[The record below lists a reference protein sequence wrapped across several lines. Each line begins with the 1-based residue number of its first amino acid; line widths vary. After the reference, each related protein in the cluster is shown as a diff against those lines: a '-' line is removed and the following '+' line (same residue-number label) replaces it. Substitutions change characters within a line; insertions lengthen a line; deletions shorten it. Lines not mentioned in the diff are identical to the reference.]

1 MVPSWPEQQRSWRQR
16 AVRAI
21 GVFPPDLLDPDR
33 LDDVLIFLAGLPIDP
48 EDRKQLLVEWCQLM
62 GVILDEDM
70 VKRARAE

>member
-1 MVPSWPEQQRSWRQR
+1 MSRV
-16 AVRAI
+16 I

-48 EDRKQLLVEWCQLM
+48 EDRKQLLLEWCQFV

-70 VKRARAE
+70 VRRARAE